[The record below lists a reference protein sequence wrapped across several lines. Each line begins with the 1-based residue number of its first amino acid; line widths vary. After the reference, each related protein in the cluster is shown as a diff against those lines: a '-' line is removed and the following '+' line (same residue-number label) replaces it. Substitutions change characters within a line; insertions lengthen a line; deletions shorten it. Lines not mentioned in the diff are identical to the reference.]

1 MARFVLCRAKES
13 GRTWVYLRVVWEAM
27 EFEYQKNPKHRHSVT
42 FEVIAE
48 NDNAEVLNQ
57 MSRLANH
64 DMNQEMAD
72 DLRKEKS

>member
-1 MARFVLCRAKES
+1 MARFVLCRARES
-13 GRTWVYLRVVWEAM
+13 GRTWVYSAEIWGVM
-27 EFEYQKNPKHRHSVT
+27 EFEYQKNPKHPHSVP

-48 NDNAEVLNQ
+48 NDDPEVLRQ

-72 DLRKEKS
+72 DIRKEKS